1 MSRQFVKIKW
11 NEKRPVPNG
20 TRRFKVWYQ
29 LHSTGDL
36 AGTEAA
42 GAHIDV
48 LGSTVNHSLNAL
60 DVGLP
65 GTVGAAVGVG
75 NLDTE
80 SHALATE
87 LTFGHIY
94 KPPRWLKLYFY
105 TNFVILPESNKK
117 IKRKFSKEL
126 YFFQVFFLCV
136 FYGKIRKNILGV
148 RHYGV

>member
-1 MSRQFVKIKW
+1 M
-11 NEKRPVPNG
+11 E
-20 TRRFKVWYQ
+20 

-48 LGSTVNHSLNAL
+48 LGSTVDHSLNAL

-105 TNFVILPESNKK
+105 INYVILTERNKK
-117 IKRKFSKEL
+117 SKS
-126 YFFQVFFLCV
+126 
-136 FYGKIRKNILGV
+136 
-148 RHYGV
+148 

>member
-1 MSRQFVKIKW
+1 MKKSRTFRCGIFLAMV
-11 NEKRPVPNG
+11 
-20 TRRFKVWYQ
+20 Q

-48 LGSTVNHSLNAL
+48 LGSTVDHSLNAL

-80 SHALATE
+80 VHALATE

-94 KPPRWLKLYFY
+94 KPPCWLDLFINHAIIAE
-105 TNFVILPESNKK
+105 TEGK
-117 IKRKFSKEL
+117 IKSEFP
-126 YFFQVFFLCV
+126 
-136 FYGKIRKNILGV
+136 
-148 RHYGV
+148 